1 MKVIEPSYSFLGDI
15 DGVAMLQKIEIAKR
29 ICYQSE
35 DRITQ
40 DSYLASAAD
49 LIARGH
55 EAMLE
60 HASISVLFTIDRG
73 VANEITRHRI
83 ASFAQSSTRY
93 CNFSQDKFGNEITV
107 IRPCFFRNGTV
118 AYDEWYEACAVAEQ
132 KYFSLLRIGMKPE
145 EARDVLPI
153 STMTKLVMTANLR
166 EWRHFFKL
174 RAVGTTGKPHPQ
186 MLQVTVPLLA
196 DFKKIIPVVFNDLV
210 VDGGQKSN

>member
-1 MKVIEPSYSFLGDI
+1 MNIIEPSTSLVGFI
-15 DGVAMLQKIEIAKR
+15 DGVAMLKNIEIAKR
-29 ICYQSE
+29 ICYQS
-35 DRITQ
+35 DDKITE

-60 HASISVLFTIDRG
+60 HASVSVMFTIDRG
-73 VANEITRHRI
+73 VANEITRHRL

-93 CNFSQDKFGNEITV
+93 CNYSQDKFGNEITV
-107 IRPCFFRNGTV
+107 VRPCFFWMGTV
-118 AYDEWYEACAVAEQ
+118 AYDEWFEACAIAEQ
-132 KYFSLLRIGMKPE
+132 KYFSLLAMGMKPE

-174 RAVGTTGKPHPQ
+174 RAVGATGKPHPQ
-186 MLQVTVPLLA
+186 MLQVTVPLLNE
-196 DFKKIIPVVFNDLV
+196 FKKRIPVVFDDLV
-210 VDGGQKSN
+210 VEETKK

>member
-1 MKVIEPSYSFLGDI
+1 MRVIEPTFEFI
-15 DGVAMLQKIEIAKR
+15 EEVDGVRLLKKIELAKR
-29 ICYQSE
+29 VCYQSE
-35 DRITQ
+35 DRITD

-60 HASISVLFTIDRG
+60 HASVSVLFTIDRG
-73 VANEITRHRI
+73 IANEVTRHRL

-93 CNFSQDKFGNEITV
+93 CNYSQDKFGNEITA
-107 IRPCFFRNGTV
+107 IRPCFFKAGTV

-132 KYFSLLRIGMKPE
+132 KYFSLLAIGMKPE

-153 STMTKLVMTANLR
+153 STMTRLVMTANLR

-174 RAVGTTGKPHPQ
+174 RAVGTTGRPHPQ
-186 MLQVTVPLLA
+186 MLQVTIPLLNE
-196 DFKKIIPVVFNDLV
+196 FKRRIPVVFDDLV
-210 VDGGQKSN
+210 VEVAKK

>member
-60 HASISVLFTIDRG
+60 HASVSVLFTIDRG
-73 VANEITRHRI
+73 VANEVTRHRI

-107 IRPCFFRNGTV
+107 IRPCFLRNGTV

-186 MLQVTVPLLA
+186 MLQVTVPLLG

-210 VDGGQKSN
+210 VDGGQK

>member
-60 HASISVLFTIDRG
+60 HASVSVLFTIDRG
-73 VANEITRHRI
+73 VANEVTRHRI

-210 VDGGQKSN
+210 VDGGQK

>member
-73 VANEITRHRI
+73 VANEIVRHRI

-107 IRPCFFRNGTV
+107 IRPCFLRNGTV

-186 MLQVTVPLLA
+186 MLQVTVPLLG

-210 VDGGQKSN
+210 VDGGQK

>member
-73 VANEITRHRI
+73 VANEVTRHRI

-107 IRPCFFRNGTV
+107 IRPCFLRNGTV

-186 MLQVTVPLLA
+186 MLQVTVPLLG

-210 VDGGQKSN
+210 VDGGQK

>member
-118 AYDEWYEACAVAEQ
+118 TYDEWYESCAVAEQ

-145 EARDVLPI
+145 ESRDVLPI

-186 MLQVTVPLLA
+186 MLQVAVPLLG

-210 VDGGQKSN
+210 VDGGKK

>member
-73 VANEITRHRI
+73 VANEVTRHRI

-107 IRPCFFRNGTV
+107 IRPCFLRNGTV

-186 MLQVTVPLLA
+186 MLQVTVPLLG

-210 VDGGQKSN
+210 VDGGKK

>member
-1 MKVIEPSYSFLGDI
+1 MKVIEPSYCFLGDI

-60 HASISVLFTIDRG
+60 HASVSVLFTIDRG
-73 VANEITRHRI
+73 VANEVTRHRI

-186 MLQVTVPLLA
+186 MLQVTVPLLD

-210 VDGGQKSN
+210 VDGGKK

>member
-1 MKVIEPSYSFLGDI
+1 MRVIEPTFEFI
-15 DGVAMLQKIEIAKR
+15 EEVDGVRLLQKIEIAKR

-73 VANEITRHRI
+73 VANEVTRHRI

-107 IRPCFFRNGTV
+107 IRPCFLRNGTV
-118 AYDEWYEACAVAEQ
+118 AYDEWYESCAVAEQ

-186 MLQVTVPLLA
+186 MLQVTVPLLG

-210 VDGGQKSN
+210 VDGGQK

>member
-73 VANEITRHRI
+73 VANEVTRHRI

-107 IRPCFFRNGTV
+107 IRPCFFQNGTV

-186 MLQVTVPLLA
+186 ILQVTVPLLG

-210 VDGGQKSN
+210 VGGGEK

>member
-35 DRITQ
+35 DRITD

-60 HASISVLFTIDRG
+60 HASVSVMFTIDRG
-73 VANEITRHRI
+73 VANEITRHRL

-93 CNFSQDKFGNEITV
+93 CNYSQDKFGNEITV
-107 IRPCFFRNGTV
+107 IRPCFFKAGTV
-118 AYDEWYEACAVAEQ
+118 AYDEWYESCAVAEQ

-186 MLQVTVPLLA
+186 MLQVTVPLLG

-210 VDGGQKSN
+210 VDGGQK

>member
-60 HASISVLFTIDRG
+60 HASVSVLFTIDRG

-107 IRPCFFRNGTV
+107 IRPCFLRNGTV

-186 MLQVTVPLLA
+186 MLQVTVPLLD

-210 VDGGQKSN
+210 VDGGQK

>member
-73 VANEITRHRI
+73 VANEVTRHRI

-107 IRPCFFRNGTV
+107 IRPCFLRNGTV

-210 VDGGQKSN
+210 VDGGQK